1 MIKIDQVIKDM
12 EDYLVNCK
20 PIKFSGNKYAVEM
33 DVLEDYINSLKHN
46 LPAEVKNYKKLLM
59 NQDQIL
65 RSAQAEAKS
74 IVDKALQ
81 EREALINNNDIVKEA
96 YKIRDQILGDAKASA
111 DAMIFDATEYS
122 NQVREGALEY
132 ADTVLSK
139 ASDDMRSM
147 FNVFKG
153 ASTDFLSGLEDD
165 MYTLDRNRNELA
177 AMKNGQPKA
186 SASSGMKADI
196 DFD

>member
-20 PIKFSGNKYAVEM
+20 PVKFSGNKYAVEM

-81 EREALINNNDIVKEA
+81 SENIFSIYLREDVSKFLKSKLVKEEQPEN
-96 YKIRDQILGDAKASA
+96 IPFIL
-111 DAMIFDATEYS
+111 AT
-122 NQVREGALEY
+122 L
-132 ADTVLSK
+132 
-139 ASDDMRSM
+139 
-147 FNVFKG
+147 FVFKVDKSKE
-153 ASTDFLSGLEDD
+153 AKE
-165 MYTLDRNRNELA
+165 E
-177 AMKNGQPKA
+177 QPENIPFILVTIFVTKVDK
-186 SASSGMKADI
+186 SI
-196 DFD
+196 DCKE